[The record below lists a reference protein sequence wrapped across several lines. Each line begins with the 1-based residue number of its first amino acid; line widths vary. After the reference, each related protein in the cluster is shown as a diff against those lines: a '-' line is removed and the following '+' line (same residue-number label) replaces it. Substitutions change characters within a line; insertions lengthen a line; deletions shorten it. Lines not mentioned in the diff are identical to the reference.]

1 MRRLLLPFPQEPVCS
16 FTPSS
21 CSSSQD
27 SSEIFQQA
35 VSLLSTVMVDQVIE
49 NLSGSSQSSTKGLGV
64 QESESSTV
72 GQDQVES
79 ALLQV
84 EKKKKKKIFNFSVF
98 KKLHFSFKV
107 NRMCIMYE

>member
-1 MRRLLLPFPQEPVCS
+1 
-16 FTPSS
+16 
-21 CSSSQD
+21 
-27 SSEIFQQA
+27 
-35 VSLLSTVMVDQVIE
+35 MVDQVIE

-84 EKKKKKKIFNFSVF
+84 DNKKKKKKIFNFSIF

-107 NRMCIMYE
+107 KTECSSLTSKIMFHVSLKI